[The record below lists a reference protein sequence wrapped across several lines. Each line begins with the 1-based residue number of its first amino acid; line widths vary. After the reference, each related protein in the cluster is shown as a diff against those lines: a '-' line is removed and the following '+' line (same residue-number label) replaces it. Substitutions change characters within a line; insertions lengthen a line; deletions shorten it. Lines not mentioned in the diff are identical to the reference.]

1 MDKITFIASL
11 PAIQSAILISG
22 DGNGAKIKL
31 EVPQSE
37 IAEVLKLS
45 LLHGKCFKVIIE
57 MENK

>member
-22 DGNGAKIKL
+22 DGNGAKVKL

-37 IAEVLKLS
+37 ISEILKLS
-45 LLHGKCFKVIIE
+45 SLYGKCFKVTIE
-57 MENK
+57 VQ

>member
-1 MDKITFIASL
+1 MNKITFIASL

-22 DGNGAKIKL
+22 DGNGGKIKL

-45 LLHGKCFKVIIE
+45 LLYGKCFKVTIE
-57 MENK
+57 VE